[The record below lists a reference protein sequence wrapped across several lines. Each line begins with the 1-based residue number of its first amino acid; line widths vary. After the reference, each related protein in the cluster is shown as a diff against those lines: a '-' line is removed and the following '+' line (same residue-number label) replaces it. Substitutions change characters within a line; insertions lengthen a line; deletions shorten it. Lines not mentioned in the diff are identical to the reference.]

1 MSARASTLRRG
12 MPPVLVALVAGAALL
27 PIAARSREIESRARL
42 LNESFPDAG
51 HVRTVADRPATQ
63 RVEGTP
69 REVFAWLR
77 GIEAAPPP
85 SAFTVDLS
93 IVPSPGEEPTLV
105 AELHTGSREIDR

>member
-1 MSARASTLRRG
+1 

-27 PIAARSREIESRARL
+27 PIAARSREIESRARS
-42 LNESFPDAG
+42 LNASFPVAG
-51 HVRTVADRPATQ
+51 DVHTVAERAPTQ
-63 RVEGTP
+63 RFEGTP

-85 SAFTVDLS
+85 SAFMVDLS